1 MEWCGLVLEWCGL
14 VLVNI
19 VSQQQ
24 LTTSSNLATTI
35 HNISISPKITQ
46 QHLHITHFKNVNVQA
61 IF

>member
-24 LTTSSNLATTI
+24 PTTI
-35 HNISISPKITQ
+35 HNISTSPKITQ

-61 IF
+61 IL